1 MKLYVGNLP
10 YDTTDAQLRDLA
22 AAYGTPS
29 SAEVAKDRSTGQARG
44 FGFVEF
50 ANDDEARAADAAGE
64 LAGVRHQRL
73 VACELLQVGD
83 GPVEPV
89 HGRIPEEQ
97 HTQQLVRIRQPR
109 VELPMML
116 SLVSNRHAQVGGLQ
130 NEIRR
135 QDDEVQSRQP
145 E

>member
-50 ANDDEARAADAAGE
+50 ANDDEARAAVAGLNGKE
-64 LAGVRHQRL
+64 VN
-73 VACELLQVGD
+73 
-83 GPVEPV
+83 
-89 HGRIPEEQ
+89 GRA
-97 HTQQLVRIRQPR
+97 LKV
-109 VELPMML
+109 
-116 SLVSNRHAQVGGLQ
+116 
-130 NEIRR
+130 NEAKAKGAK
-135 QDDEVQSRQP
+135 
-145 E
+145 